1 MKLSQII
8 ILPFISLL
16 ALTSCGTDKETI
28 TPYRGKVKFE
38 TVSLSSK
45 LAGRVEK
52 IYVLEGQKVKK
63 GDTLAYINIPEVSAK
78 MLQVEGA
85 IQAAEGQ
92 LNMANNGA
100 TKEQLRQIKGKLDA
114 GKAQLK
120 FAQES
125 YNRLSALHS
134 DSLVPTQQ
142 LEEVKMKLE
151 MAQAQDEAIQA
162 KYDEVKKGVRF
173 EQVDQAKGML
183 NKALGAKEELET
195 ASAEKYIL
203 APSSMTI
210 ETISLNVGELLTPG
224 YSLFSGYSV
233 ADAYFRFSI
242 SEANIYKFNVGDELK
257 LENPYTKKEIDAKI
271 IAIKQLPK
279 YADISSTSPL
289 YELTESVYE
298 LKMKPLSYSK
308 DFQLYANATLLIKE

>member
-16 ALTSCGTDKETI
+16 ALTSCGTDKDRI